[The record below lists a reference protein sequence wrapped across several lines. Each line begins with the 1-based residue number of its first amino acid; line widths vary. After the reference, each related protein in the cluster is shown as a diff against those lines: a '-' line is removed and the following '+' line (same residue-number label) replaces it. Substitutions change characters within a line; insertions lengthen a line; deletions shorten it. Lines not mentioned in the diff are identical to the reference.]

1 MFKKQ
6 TGSNNKK
13 KKPNDKLQCSCEKND
28 SVSKVL

>member
-6 TGSNNKK
+6 TSNNNKK
-13 KKPNDKLQCSCEKND
+13 KKTKLQCSCEKND